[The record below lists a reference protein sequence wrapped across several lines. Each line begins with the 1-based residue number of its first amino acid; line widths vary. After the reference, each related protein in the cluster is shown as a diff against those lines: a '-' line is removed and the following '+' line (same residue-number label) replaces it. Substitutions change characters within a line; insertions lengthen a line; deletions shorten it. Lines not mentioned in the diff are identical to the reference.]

1 MRTLVALMPQALRR
15 DLPLASSH
23 STPVHDRRS
32 DGKSQATM
40 PRILIG
46 AAASLAAAGAAT
58 FVIVLIINILLF
70 FKLKSM
76 FRHDKPVRR

>member
-1 MRTLVALMPQALRR
+1 MRALVALMPQTLRR
-15 DLPLASSH
+15 ELPLASSH
-23 STPVHDRRS
+23 STVHDRRS
-32 DGKSQATM
+32 DGKSQAKM

-76 FRHDKPVRR
+76 FRHDKLVRR